1 MVPKDL
7 ETLSERFPPPPP
19 SVLPPRGTKRVIAVG
34 GGRGGVG
41 KSVLTVNL
49 AVYLAQLGRSVAV
62 VDADVGG
69 ANLHVSLGLNTPPM
83 PSREQIDAGEVR
95 IVDTDVPGLRLVG
108 AMLDPTS
115 ATAVRPGR
123 RSRWVQTLKQIEA
136 DFVIVDLG
144 AGIAPG
150 TLDLFGQADVSICVT
165 VPEPPA
171 IEATYTFLRALFLRR
186 LRRALLRERFRLRL
200 VERVLAE
207 LPALPRPPEVIEA
220 LDRTDPALADLAA
233 GELSRLMP
241 RLVVNGTR
249 VRSDLDLGPSMQAIA
264 ARFLGIELEYVGHV
278 EQDDA
283 VWLTVRRR
291 RPLLVDNPT
300 SKGARLLERVARRV
314 VAITASLETRV
325 SMPPLGDHTPKK
337 LNLYEL
343 LGLSRGASDE
353 EVRRAFKRQREL
365 FGVNSLPLVSI
376 LDEQGLRA
384 EQARLQE
391 AHDTLL
397 EPNRR
402 RSYDL
407 STFPDLESDERPKES
422 RRSPSPEDLRFIA
435 EVQREIHTTT
445 EFTGAFLRRVRE
457 SQGLEL
463 SEIARMTKIAASHL
477 VALEEEKWEDLPA
490 PVYARGFVRELA
502 KVLKLD
508 PMQVD
513 RTYAKRLRE
522 GYATIGRPTE

>member
-1 MVPKDL
+1 MTGRELDL
-7 ETLSERFPPPPP
+7 DERFPPPP
-19 SVLPPRGTKRVIAVG
+19 SVIPPRGTKHVIAVG

-69 ANLHVSLGLNTPPM
+69 ANLHVGLGLAAPPS
-83 PSREQIDAGEVR
+83 PTREQVDAGEVR
-95 IVDTDVPGLRLVG
+95 VVDTDVPGLRLVG

-115 ATAVRPGR
+115 ATAARAGR
-123 RSRWVQTLKQIEA
+123 RSRWAQTLKQIEA

-144 AGIAPG
+144 AGFAPG
-150 TLDLFGQADVSICVT
+150 TLDLFGLADVALCVT

-186 LRRALLRERFRLRL
+186 LRRALLRERFRLRM
-200 VERVLAE
+200 VERALAE
-207 LPALPRPPEVIEA
+207 LPALPRPPELIEA
-220 LDRTDPALADLAA
+220 LDRTDPALAELAA
-233 GELSRLMP
+233 GELSRLAP

-249 VRSDLDLGPSMQAIA
+249 VRSDLDLGPSMQAIS

-291 RPLLVDNPT
+291 RPLLVDSPT
-300 SKGARLLERVARRV
+300 SKGARLIERVARRV
-314 VAITASLETRV
+314 VAITATPEGRASA
-325 SMPPLGDHTPKK
+325 PPQGAGSQQKK
-337 LNLYEL
+337 PNLYEL

-376 LDEQGLRA
+376 LDEAGLRA

-402 RSYDL
+402 RAYDL
-407 STFPDLESDERPKES
+407 STFPELEVDPHPKES
-422 RRSPSPEDLRFIA
+422 RRAPSPDDLRFIA
-435 EVQREIHTTT
+435 EVQREIHTAT
-445 EFTGAFLRRVRE
+445 EFTGSFLRRVRE

-463 SEIARMTKIAASHL
+463 AEIARQTKIAASHL
-477 VALEEEKWEDLPA
+477 SAIEEERWEELPA

-522 GYATIGRPTE
+522 GYASIGRASE

>member
-1 MVPKDL
+1 MTPRELDL
-7 ETLSERFPPPPP
+7 DERFPPPP
-19 SVLPPRGTKRVIAVG
+19 SVIPPRGTKRVIAVG

-62 VDADVGG
+62 VDADVAG
-69 ANLHVSLGLNTPPM
+69 ANLHVGLGLAAPPTPT
-83 PSREQIDAGEVR
+83 REQSDAGEIR
-95 IVDTDVPGLRLVG
+95 IVETDVPGLRLVG
-108 AMLDPTS
+108 ALLDPTS
-115 ATAVRPGR
+115 ASSARAGR
-123 RSRWVQTLKQIEA
+123 RSRWLQAQRQIDS

-144 AGIAPG
+144 AGVAPG
-150 TLDLFGQADVSICVT
+150 TLDLFSAADVSLCVT

-186 LRRALLRERFRLRL
+186 VRRALLRERFRLRV
-200 VERVLAE
+200 VERALSE
-207 LPALPRPPEVIEA
+207 LPPLPRPPEVIEA
-220 LDRTDPALADLAA
+220 LERTDPALAELAA
-233 GELSRLMP
+233 GELSRLTP

-264 ARFLGIELEYVGHV
+264 ARFLGVDLEYVGHV

-291 RPLLVDNPT
+291 RPLLVDSPT
-300 SKGARLLERVARRV
+300 SKGARLIERVARRV
-314 VAITASLETRV
+314 VAITATLEGRASL
-325 SMPPLGDHTPKK
+325 PPPGVGRQNKP
-337 LNLYEL
+337 NLYEL

-365 FGVNSLPLVSI
+365 FGVHSLPLVSI
-376 LDEQGLRA
+376 LDEAGLRA

-402 RSYDL
+402 RAYDL
-407 STFPDLESDERPKES
+407 STFPDLEDDTHPRES
-422 RRSPSPEDLRFIA
+422 RRAPSPEDLQLIA

-445 EFTGAFLRRVRE
+445 EFTGSFLRRVRE

-463 SEIARMTKIAASHL
+463 AEIARMTKIAAGHL
-477 VALEEEKWEDLPA
+477 SALEEERWEDLPA

-513 RTYAKRLRE
+513 RTYSKRLRE
-522 GYATIGRPTE
+522 GYLALGRAPD